1 MSDLTRIS
9 PSKLR
14 TFDECPKRFEFRY
27 VQGIPETDKTYF
39 EMGRKVE
46 ADLYLLLEG
55 KVPEDGYSKV
65 LAEAIYANADFRK
78 LVDGKKLVFQNE
90 IKTDDFIGYTDIETD
105 EDVID
110 VKTTSANITAE
121 SVKDYRWQAKGYYK
135 HT

>member
-1 MSDLTRIS
+1 MSDLSRIS

-27 VQGIPETDKTYF
+27 VQGIPDTDKPYF

-55 KVPEDGYSKV
+55 KIPEEGYSRK
-65 LAEAIYANADFRK
+65 LAEAIFADAKFQA
-78 LVDGKKLVFQNE
+78 LVKGKALVFQNE

-105 EDVID
+105 TDVID
-110 VKTTSANITAE
+110 IKTTS
-121 SVKDYRWQAKGYYK
+121 
-135 HT
+135 